1 MAEDY
6 GVPRDAYLAALK
18 RERDGLEA
26 AGHARRLA
34 AVRAE
39 IDRVD
44 PPKDRRAAAPVEK
57 ATAPAAETAATPK
70 PRTRKA

>member
-1 MAEDY
+1 MSNDY

-18 RERDGLEA
+18 RERDNAEA
-26 AGHARRLA
+26 AGNARRLA

-44 PPKDRRAAAPVEK
+44 PPVERH
-57 ATAPAAETAATPK
+57 APALETVAPK
-70 PRTRKA
+70 PRTRKS